1 SSVTGKARV
10 KSFADPEYSI
20 KINAKGLKTNAVA
33 SVVDALKNNQDGT
46 IDFNVSGR
54 GNLDRVED
62 SLFKGSAV
70 LKGLI
75 FKWAGIET
83 PLTLSADVR
92 YSGDTYNVRVGKME
106 SGRSQ
111 LAFSGVYKNKEHPE
125 LVAKLIGK
133 TLAVDELISE
143 KTDDDGV
150 EISFKEI
157 LEKSRLLSSGTSKI
171 SVDLEQLDYK
181 WLTLSDVS
189 GRFSLKDQEIVFDG
203 LQVGLQNPIKL
214 DGKFSVQDSEV
225 IRFETQLQAK
235 DVEARK
241 LLSMFGNHFR
251 DGLTGNVKK
260 LDLSFRSRGRN
271 LSESIRTL
279 NGKASLHLAKGTID
293 KKKLKAGTFDLFG
306 LEMPVED
313 KSKIEIDPGFSN
325 YVDISGDFAHIG
337 GIAETEN
344 FTYETGQR
352 KSFIVGKFDLNNL
365 EMDTVVGVAP

>member
-1 SSVTGKARV
+1 
-10 KSFADPEYSI
+10 
-20 KINAKGLKTNAVA
+20 
-33 SVVDALKNNQDGT
+33 
-46 IDFNVSGR
+46 
-54 GNLDRVED
+54 
-62 SLFKGSAV
+62 
-70 LKGLI
+70 
-75 FKWAGIET
+75 
-83 PLTLSADVR
+83 
-92 YSGDTYNVRVGKME
+92 YNVHAGKME

-111 LAFSGVYKNKEHPE
+111 LTFSGVYKNKEHPE

-157 LEKSRLLSSGTSKI
+157 LEKSRLLSRGTSKI

-306 LEMPVED
+306 LEMP
-313 KSKIEIDPGFSN
+313 
-325 YVDISGDFAHIG
+325 
-337 GIAETEN
+337 
-344 FTYETGQR
+344 
-352 KSFIVGKFDLNNL
+352 
-365 EMDTVVGVAP
+365 